1 MVVLLRPPG
10 VYRAQ
15 GDTALLVE
23 VLGQGSYAAG
33 RHVLD
38 IGTGTGALA
47 MAAAR
52 AGAASVCAVDLSM
65 RSVIATWVNSRLE
78 GVRVS
83 VRRGDLFAPVG
94 DRRFDLIIANPP
106 YVPAETAVLPRYR
119 MGRCWDAGRDGRA
132 ILDRIC
138 AGAATRLTDDGTL
151 LLVHSAVCNEEHTIA
166 RLAEVGLA
174 GEVIE
179 RGRVPF
185 GPVMRTRK
193 ALLESRGLL
202 EPGQTV
208 EELVVVRARCVG

>member
-1 MVVLLRPPG
+1 M
-10 VYRAQ
+10 
-15 GDTALLVE
+15 
-23 VLGQGSYAAG
+23 
-33 RHVLD
+33 
-38 IGTGTGALA
+38 
-47 MAAAR
+47 
-52 AGAASVCAVDLSM
+52 
-65 RSVIATWVNSRLE
+65 
-78 GVRVS
+78 
-83 VRRGDLFAPVG
+83 
-94 DRRFDLIIANPP
+94 
-106 YVPAETAVLPRYR
+106 LPRYR
-119 MGRCWDAGRDGRA
+119 MGRCWDAGHDGRA